1 MGNFMKILFIGDIV
15 GKVGRR
21 IVIEK
26 LDSIIDAHD
35 IDLVIANCENCAAGF
50 GVTPTLAD
58 GLFNAGIEVL
68 TSGNHIWDKKEI
80 LPYLDSKAE
89 ILRPANYPP
98 GTPGHGICTGN
109 TTAGIPYAIMNLQG
123 RVHLPLTD
131 CPFQKSNQ
139 LIDQI
144 PDDILVRFIDFHAE
158 VTSEKI
164 ALGWYLDGRVSA
176 IVGTHTHIQTA
187 DERVLPGGTA
197 YITDVGMTGPY
208 ESVIGMNR
216 EASINRFLHAAPTRF
231 DPATGDVRLS
241 GVVLSVDPTTGKAQA
256 IERLHVL
263 RD

>member
-1 MGNFMKILFIGDIV
+1 MKILFIGDIV

-21 IVIEK
+21 VVVEK
-26 LDSIIDAHD
+26 LDRVIDEHS

-58 GLFNAGIEVL
+58 GLFSAGVEVL

-89 ILRPANYPP
+89 ILRPANYPAD
-98 GTPGHGICTGN
+98 TPGHGIFTGN
-109 TTAGIPYAIMNLQG
+109 TTTGIPYAIMNLQG
-123 RVHLPLTD
+123 RVHLPLID
-131 CPFQKSNQ
+131 CPFQKANQ

-144 PDDILVRFIDFHAE
+144 SEDILVRFIDFHAE
-158 VTSEKI
+158 ATSEKI
-164 ALGWYLDGRVSA
+164 ALGWHLDGRVSA

-216 EASINRFLHAAPTRF
+216 EASINRFLQATPTRF
-231 DPATGDVRLS
+231 EPATGDVRLS
-241 GVVLSVDPTTGKAQA
+241 AVVLGIDPRTGKAQS
-256 IERLHVL
+256 IERLSVL